1 MTRKAFFVASLA
13 VFALLCIAS
22 PALAADTPV
31 SPGSSHG
38 FDAKACAAI
47 GMGIAGLGGALG
59 QGRAAA
65 SAFEGIGR
73 NPGAALKMQ
82 SALILGLALIESVVL
97 IAIVGCIYLQT
108 T

>member
-1 MTRKAFFVASLA
+1 MTRTALVSWLAIVVSVIFFSE
-13 VFALLCIAS
+13 
-22 PALAADTPV
+22 PALAADGPI
-31 SPGSSHG
+31 PAAAHG

-47 GMGIAGLGGALG
+47 AMGVAALGGALG

-73 NPGAALKMQ
+73 NPGASNRIQ

-97 IAIVGCIYLQT
+97 LAVVGCIYLQT

>member
-1 MTRKAFFVASLA
+1 MNRKALLVSSLA
-13 VFALLCIAS
+13 TLALLCIAG
-22 PALAADTPV
+22 PALAADAP
-31 SPGSSHG
+31 SPAGHG

-47 GMGIAGLGGALG
+47 GMGVAGLGGALG

-65 SAFEGIGR
+65 AAFEGIGR
-73 NPGAALKMQ
+73 NPGAAVRMQ

-108 T
+108 A

>member
-1 MTRKAFFVASLA
+1 MTRKTSLVASLA
-13 VFALLCIAS
+13 VLALLCIAS
-22 PALAADTPV
+22 PALAADAPV
-31 SPGSSHG
+31 SAGGHA
-38 FDAKACAAI
+38 FDAKALAAI

-65 SAFEGIGR
+65 AAFEGIGR

-97 IAIVGCIYLQT
+97 LAIVGCIYLQT
-108 T
+108 A